1 MRSFSRLNCDRE
13 KGREEGRKRDR
24 DRENIRQ
31 NVNVK
36 KASYR
41 GKKKKKN
48 PEKEFYAWSSWLRL
62 E

>member
-36 KASYR
+36 KGSYR
-41 GKKKKKN
+41 VKKKKKT
-48 PEKEFYAWSSWLRL
+48 LRKNFML
-62 E
+62 GQAG